1 MLLTLTLGAAFL
13 AAASA
18 TWALAPRPDPL
29 DARMAR
35 YMAGPGVP
43 APRPT
48 AASKGPAPQTRLP
61 KAWEAFLARAGME
74 WSARQ
79 ALAVVAVYAVIGAA
93 VGACMAMPALGAAI
107 GVLALYVRLRARQA
121 RRIHLMAEQLPDALM
136 LMVSALKSGLGMQQA
151 LHWVAAEGSAP
162 LAGEFGRLSSDM
174 SLGLSL
180 EEALVRLQTR
190 LGSVDGEML
199 AAALLVQR
207 QTGGNLSE
215 VLLNLHQTVRDRQA
229 VQGQVRTL
237 TAQGKMTGVILTAL
251 PFAVALGLY
260 AFNRPYLMVLLTDPR
275 GQAAITACGLMMA
288 VAAIWIRRVSHIAL

>member
-1 MLLTLTLGAAFL
+1 MLLTLTLGTAFL

-18 TWALAPRPDPL
+18 TWAIAPRRDPL

-43 APRPT
+43 ASRPASAPR
-48 AASKGPAPQTRLP
+48 GPSPQVRLP
-61 KAWEAFLARAGME
+61 RAWEAFLARGGRE
-74 WSARQ
+74 WSAPPARGG
-79 ALAVVAVYAVIGAA
+79 VAGYAGLGAA
-93 VGACMAMPALGAAI
+93 AGAWVAMPALGALA
-107 GVLALYVRLRARQA
+107 GVLALYLRLRARQA

-162 LAGEFGRLSSDM
+162 LAPEFGRLSSDM
-174 SLGLSL
+174 ALGLSL

-275 GQAAITACGLMMA
+275 GQTALTACGVMMA
-288 VAAIWIRRVSHIAL
+288 VAAVWIRRVSHIAL